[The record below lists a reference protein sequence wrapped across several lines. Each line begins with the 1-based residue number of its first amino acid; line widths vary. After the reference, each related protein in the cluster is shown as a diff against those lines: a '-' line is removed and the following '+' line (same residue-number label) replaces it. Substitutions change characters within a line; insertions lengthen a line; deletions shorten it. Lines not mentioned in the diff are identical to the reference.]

1 MRVEGVTRRNV
12 FEEVYERLFEARGH
26 QHWWPGETPFE
37 VAVGA
42 VLTQNTAWKNVEKA
56 ISNLK
61 KASCLS
67 PDALSAMP
75 IEQLAMLIK
84 PAGYYNIKAKRL
96 KALLDFLFLK
106 AGGDVSSLS
115 SMPLAELRQSLLSVS
130 GIGRE
135 TADSIILYAVGKPI
149 FVVDAYTRRI
159 FSRLGLLNE
168 SMDYD
173 EIRALFESNLKPD
186 VELFK
191 DYHAQIV
198 IHGKEQ
204 CRKKPACEGCPLLY
218 VCTVPKGR

>member
-1 MRVEGVTRRNV
+1 V
-12 FEEVYERLFEARGH
+12 FEEVYQRLFVARGH

-61 KASCLS
+61 NASCMS
-67 PDALSAMP
+67 SEALLAMP

-115 SMPLAELRQSLLSVS
+115 SMPLAEIRQSLLSVR

-149 FVVDAYTRRI
+149 FVVDAYTRRM
-159 FSRLGLLNE
+159 FSRLGLLDAM
-168 SMDYD
+168 MDYD
-173 EIRALFESNLKPD
+173 EIRAIFESNLKRD

-198 IHGKEQ
+198 VHGKEQ
-204 CRKKPACEGCPLLY
+204 CRKKPVCKGCPLSDM
-218 VCTVPKGR
+218 CTMPKGK